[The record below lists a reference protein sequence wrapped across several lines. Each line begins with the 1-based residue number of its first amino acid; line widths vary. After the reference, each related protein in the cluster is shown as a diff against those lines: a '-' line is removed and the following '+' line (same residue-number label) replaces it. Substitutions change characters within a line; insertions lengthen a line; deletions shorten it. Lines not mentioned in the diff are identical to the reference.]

1 MNIDDIL
8 IRNGIRPKSE
18 TKSIK
23 VSSYAESYINS
34 VLFKKSD
41 ISIENFNM
49 KSGINNIIYNNKI
62 SARGEGKTSKGPFQ
76 NPIEDLKEVGRD
88 TKKMVKGIW
97 NFIKDLFK
105 RFIAWFKKTRYDFK
119 MKRYNKSMKYV
130 LKTVLTAER
139 TKYDFP
145 RWAVDQESV
154 SELKERIKKFVDAED
169 RLYYDLASVLK
180 KSTIMAPA
188 GAKALKEKAL
198 ASKPALE
205 ELSKFIDG
213 LPKEMVTYAEE
224 EPEDQ
229 LSEDQLKVTK
239 QTCSELFKM
248 LESITYGNN
257 INRGFVMTKLSTDM
271 TKFVEENSGD
281 TLKPEEIK
289 IVGSDLQVALDTIK
303 NFAEEK
309 DKMLATIL
317 KGWMKMTKQTKVY
330 DETLNPGPA
339 PTGYVKKWNKRDRVI
354 EKFKE
359 KHKEDRK
366 RRKEYEKN
374 HPKTVV
380 LSPDDIID

>member
-1 MNIDDIL
+1 MNINDIL
-8 IRNGIRPKSE
+8 IRNGIKPKSE
-18 TKSIK
+18 SKSIK
-23 VSSYAESYINS
+23 ISSYAESYMNN

-41 ISIENFNM
+41 INIENFNM
-49 KSGINNIIYNNKI
+49 KSGINDIIYNSKE
-62 SARGEGKTSKGPFQ
+62 SARGESNPFQ

-88 TKKMVKGIW
+88 TKKMMKGIW
-97 NFIKDLFK
+97 TFIKDLFK

-145 RWAVDQESV
+145 KWAVDPESV

-213 LPKEMVTYAEE
+213 LPKEMVTYAE
-224 EPEDQ
+224 D
-229 LSEDQLKVTK
+229 SEDQLKVTK

-248 LESITYGNN
+248 LESITSGNN

-330 DETLNPGPA
+330 DETLNPGPV

-366 RRKEYEKN
+366 RRKEYNKN

>member
-1 MNIDDIL
+1 MNINDIL
-8 IRNGIRPKSE
+8 IRNGIRLNHRVKKNKE
-18 TKSIK
+18 T
-23 VSSYAESYINS
+23 SYAESYMNN

-41 ISIENFNM
+41 INIENFNM
-49 KSGINNIIYNNKI
+49 KSGINDIIYNGKV
-62 SARGEGKTSKGPFQ
+62 SARGEGNPFQ

-130 LKTVLTAER
+130 LKTVLTSER
-139 TKYDFP
+139 TEYDLP
-145 RWAVDQESV
+145 RWALDPNLV
-154 SELKERIKKFVDAED
+154 SELKEKIKKFTDAED
-169 RLYYDLASVLK
+169 RLFYDLASVLK
-180 KSTIMAPA
+180 KSMIMAPT
-188 GAKALKEKAL
+188 GSKALKEKAL

-205 ELSKFIDG
+205 ELSKFING
-213 LPKEMVTYAEE
+213 LPNEMVTYAEE
-224 EPEDQ
+224 SD
-229 LSEDQLKVTK
+229 DQLKVIK
-239 QTCSELFKM
+239 QTCGELFKM
-248 LESITYGNN
+248 LESITSDKNTDKA
-257 INRGFVMTKLSTDM
+257 FVMTKLSTDM
-271 TKFVEENSGD
+271 TKFVEENRGD
-281 TLKPEEIK
+281 TIKPEEVK
-289 IVGSDLQVALDTIK
+289 TVGSDLQVALDTIK

-317 KGWMKMTKQTKVY
+317 KGWMKMTTKKKEY

-339 PTGYVKKWNKRDRVI
+339 PTGYVKKWNKRDIVFDKVK

-359 KHKEDRK
+359 DRK
-366 RRKEYEKN
+366 KRKEYKKN